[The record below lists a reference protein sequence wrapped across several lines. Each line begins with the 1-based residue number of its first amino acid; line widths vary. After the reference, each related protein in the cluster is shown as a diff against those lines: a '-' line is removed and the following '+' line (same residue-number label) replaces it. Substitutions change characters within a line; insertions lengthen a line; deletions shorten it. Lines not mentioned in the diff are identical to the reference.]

1 MFVAAVPSLPVVLL
15 YDVRA
20 QEATGDLPAVII
32 GAVAYLLARRTGKA
46 RLAAGFYAM
55 TALLL
60 GVLVALVK
68 VKLAAH

>member
-1 MFVAAVPSLPVVLL
+1 
-15 YDVRA
+15 
-20 QEATGDLPAVII
+20 VII